1 MYWHDCLYEKKN
13 FLDSMRWQ
21 HFTAHE
27 IKFNWFKPQSMFI
40 VWIFIL
46 PLAIVFCY
54 SRVLNKNSSDF
65 NRHCLNNTVASKNL
79 NKKSLL
85 HITSNCLFPFWWQNI
100 IFSAM
105 SQECLCLA
113 FFLNVFPVS
122 GLNYKPFWQ
131 TDKWL

>member
-1 MYWHDCLYEKKN
+1 MYWYDCLYKKKTSQN
-13 FLDSMRWQ
+13 LWGGNILQ
-21 HFTAHE
+21 H
-27 IKFNWFKPQSMFI
+27 IKKINGLKIQSMFI

-46 PLAIVFCY
+46 PLPIVFCY